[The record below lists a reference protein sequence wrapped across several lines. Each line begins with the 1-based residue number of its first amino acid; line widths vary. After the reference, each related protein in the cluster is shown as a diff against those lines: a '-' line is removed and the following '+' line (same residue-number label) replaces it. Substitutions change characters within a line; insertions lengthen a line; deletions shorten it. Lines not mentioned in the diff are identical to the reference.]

1 MTLEFLHKCLPAIN
15 INKMFDKPIK
25 PENYLELL
33 DACDKLESMN
43 DLTVIQIPIIKRIF
57 DSIPRIRTSIK
68 IDAIENLKNFLNI
81 SLEQFPLIGVK
92 YWAKALISLNINIDV
107 STKQRFESIENAPL
121 FSSLS
126 FSSVYWYSHILE
138 ALPCEEIDHKF
149 YMNQRKE
156 QLLLIFNYNVKHDA
170 SKPFGLKFEEMLYG
184 VVGFFVV
191 EHFILHSVNN
201 FISQCVFML
210 IF

>member
-43 DLTVIQIPIIKRIF
+43 DLTVIHV
-57 DSIPRIRTSIK
+57 
-68 IDAIENLKNFLNI
+68 FLI
-81 SLEQFPLIGVK
+81 VYREYEQ
-92 YWAKALISLNINIDV
+92 
-107 STKQRFESIENAPL
+107 IENAPL

-156 QLLLIFNYNVKHDA
+156 QLLLIFNYNQA
-170 SKPFGLKFEEMLYG
+170 IWSK
-184 VVGFFVV
+184 
-191 EHFILHSVNN
+191 I
-201 FISQCVFML
+201 
-210 IF
+210 